1 MKSQKHE
8 ALLYEELDDLEAK
21 GYRVL
26 ALGEKQPDAIV
37 ISPQNEIIAVEIL
50 GKKQRRDA
58 KGKSKGWAWDN
69 NKSINDK
76 RWLYGH
82 YDDIIF
88 VLFDR
93 GGSGWQERIV
103 ATEEFPDMMRSKFAA
118 RIQLRQLRTRKEA

>member
-1 MKSQKHE
+1 MKSKKHE
-8 ALLYEELDDLEAK
+8 ELLYKELDELESN

-37 ISPQNEIIAVEIL
+37 ISPTNEIIAVEIL

-58 KGKSKGWAWDN
+58 QGKSKGWAWDN
-69 NKSINDK
+69 NKTVNDK

-93 GGSGWQERIV
+93 GDTDWTDRIV
-103 ATEEFPDMMRSKFAA
+103 ATEEWPDMMRSKYAA
-118 RIQLRQLRTRKEA
+118 RVQLRHLKTKKEA